1 MLRVGSTTKF
11 FDDHLVNFLYL
22 FGSWPKPNQSYLKRV
37 LFYVTIIIAVSYL
50 YCMLYSS
57 FFVENLYIRSNLT
70 SLSILSTLVLIRV
83 FNFNVSWKGVQSC
96 LTELQNFIL
105 NDDDERLFIKA
116 KMPMITFLSAV
127 FLFSHHFWVLGSMI
141 VPFFMSERLLP
152 LHVSFPFDWKH
163 DVFYYVVAYIYG
175 VLGMIT
181 LTSMNALT
189 SIFICYVMLML
200 SLQIEVLGRRICKIG
215 HSNILQHNQKPS
227 EALVNCI
234 KMHKNLDELIQ
245 VIGNYEIAFIDDERK

>member
-1 MLRVGSTTKF
+1 MVLLVGSTTKF
-11 FDDHLVNFLYL
+11 FDNQLTTLLYV
-22 FGSWPKPNQSYLKRV
+22 FGSWPKPHQNYAKRGI
-37 LFYVTIIIAVSYL
+37 FYITIFIAISYL

-70 SLSILSTLVLIRV
+70 SLSILSTLVMIRV
-83 FNFNVSWKGVQSC
+83 FNFNVSWMGVQSC

-105 NDDDERLFIKA
+105 HDEDERLFISV

-127 FLFSHHFWVLGSMI
+127 FLFSHHFWVLGSTV
-141 VPFFMSERLLP
+141 VPFFMSERQLP

-163 DVFYYVVAYIYG
+163 NLFVYVIGYIYG
-175 VLGMIT
+175 MLGMIT

-200 SLQIEVLGRRICKIG
+200 SLQLELLRKRIRKIG
-215 HSNILQHNQKPS
+215 YANHRLDDQGPT

-234 KMHKNLDELIQ
+234 EMHKKLDELIM
-245 VIGNYEIAFIDDERK
+245 VSKYFDCKH